1 MVSGIDLDPKSM
13 RYLEEWV
20 KKNGIENVNLSREDI
35 DSLPSV
41 SCCDIMINVHL
52 YSDELMKKLCSMI
65 KGNGLFIMETPEI
78 HGDNSVELPKQGEI
92 EQFLVSH
99 GFEILVYIE
108 SNPKKGKVSVKTMAR
123 KIGESQE
130 C

>member
-1 MVSGIDLDPKSM
+1 MVSGIDLDPKAM

-92 EQFLVSH
+92 
-99 GFEILVYIE
+99 
-108 SNPKKGKVSVKTMAR
+108 
-123 KIGESQE
+123 
-130 C
+130 